1 VGDPLKDTA
10 GPSFNILITLA
21 STVAIVFVGVAARF
35 SLIDLIRNI
44 SIG

>member
-21 STVAIVFVGVAARF
+21 ATVSIVF
-35 SLIDLIRNI
+35 IDVIIRYALM
-44 SIG
+44 